1 MGQVIGRFIGNLTCP
16 SKQWPVARKK
26 FVVPKPVQQDE
37 PKKETVKDDCVG
49 ESDKSVSRNDVND
62 DDDNSK
68 KSKGNIEW
76 PDSLRRYLVSVME
89 KCSNNPKMKANV
101 QMRLKKIIESSIEDG
116 SLYTRDWENDPPKL
130 IRPKLNW
137 VEESIYQGNKND
149 DNDDESDKSSDNES
163 NESESES
170 DDSDSDNSSESSESS
185 ESESSD
191 SGSDESDN
199 DNFISLKPR
208 ATSPTISLEPP
219 FKRVCKDDEQ
229 HFGNDDALQKRL
241 LRFSSLENGANSQ
254 KKANKNI
261 IDVSKRKN
269 IKKKIIGTCTTL
281 EKPYTRSSVII
292 DLSTIRP
299 EHILHR
305 SFDLAMRKHNSGETD
320 YYETNSQLLSIRQDL
335 VVQGIKNE
343 FTVSVYEFHGRL
355 AILNKDLSGF
365 NQCQGKL
372 STLYASLP
380 ESASRNM
387 PEFLAYRVLY
397 CILLDAQE
405 DSLEKALTEIYKRGV
420 IKRSLDVA
428 VAVAL
433 QKYILY
439 GNYPKL
445 FAIYDEFSGRK
456 IRDTIETLVDEII
469 VKYRDAALRKIMST
483 HIGSVTK
490 EMIMRI
496 FNFKTTSDYQDFIEH
511 YNPVYDKDKN
521 IDPKATFRNMVKIP
535 PPKVQML
542 YTINQ

>member
-1 MGQVIGRFIGNLTCP
+1 MGQVIGRFIGNLTCS

-26 FVVPKPVQQDE
+26 FIVSEPVQKDE
-37 PKKETVKDDCVG
+37 PKKEVVKADPVE
-49 ESDKSVSRNDVND
+49 ESDEESDGDVSNNDGND
-62 DDDNSK
+62 DNDR
-68 KSKGNIEW
+68 KSKEPIEW

-89 KCSNNPKMKANV
+89 RCSNNPKMKAKV

-116 SLYTRDWENDPPKL
+116 SLYTRDWENDPPEL
-130 IRPKLNW
+130 IHPKLNW
-137 VEESIYQGNKND
+137 VEDNIFQDNEHNDES
-149 DNDDESDKSSDNES
+149 DDESSDNNSDNSDDESSNDSNDSSDSSDN
-163 NESESES
+163 
-170 DDSDSDNSSESSESS
+170 
-185 ESESSD
+185 
-191 SGSDESDN
+191 SDN

-208 ATSPTISLEPP
+208 TTSPTISLEPP
-219 FKRVCKDDEQ
+219 LKKVCKDDEQ

-241 LRFSSLENGANSQ
+241 LRFSSLENGANTQ

-269 IKKKIIGTCTTL
+269 IKKKIIGTCTVL

-299 EHILHR
+299 EHILHK
-305 SFDLAMRKHNSGETD
+305 SFDLAVRKHNSGETD
-320 YYETNSQLLSIRQDL
+320 YYETNSQLLSIRQDM

-343 FTVSVYEFHGRL
+343 LTVSVYEFHGRL

-405 DSLEKALTEIYKRGV
+405 DSLEKALAEIYRRGLS
-420 IKRSLDVA
+420 KHSLDVA

-433 QKYILY
+433 QKYVLY

-445 FAIYDEFSGRK
+445 FSIYDEFSGRK
-456 IRDTIETLVDEII
+456 IRDTIETLVNEII
-469 VKYRDAALRKIMST
+469 VKYRDVALRKIMST

-490 EMIMRI
+490 ETIMRI
-496 FNFKTTSDYQDFIEH
+496 FNFKTTSDYQNFIEY
-511 YNPVYDKDKN
+511 YNPVYDKSNN
-521 IDPKATFRNMVKIP
+521 IDPRATFKNMLRVP

-542 YTINQ
+542 YTINQHLE